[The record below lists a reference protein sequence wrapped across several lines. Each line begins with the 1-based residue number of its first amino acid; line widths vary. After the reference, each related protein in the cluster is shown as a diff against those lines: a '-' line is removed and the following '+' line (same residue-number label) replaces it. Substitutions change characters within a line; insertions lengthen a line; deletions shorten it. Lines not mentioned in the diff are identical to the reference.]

1 MKIISSPPPSPPP
14 SNDSSLAGATQA
26 RVEPQDLD
34 ALQDDAVQLSEVAT
48 LTESD
53 DTATV
58 DLEKVAALRQA
69 ITAGTF
75 KIDAETIY
83 TGLVADAREMID
95 IEPT

>member
-1 MKIISSPPPSPPP
+1 MKIISSPPPSLPP
-14 SNDSSLAGATQA
+14 STDSSLAGAAPA
-26 RVEPQDLD
+26 RVESQALD
-34 ALQDDAVQLSEVAT
+34 TLQDGAVQLSQVAT

-53 DTATV
+53 QAATV

-69 ITAGTF
+69 ISDGSF
-75 KIDAETIY
+75 KVDPETIY